1 MWSSIHMFS
10 KKPFSGVNHVYFKQK
25 LLNYDVVMEDY
36 CVSLGNLIK
45 LTLRKAWWH
54 MIIIDELYFKFV
66 EGEGFRFFFFFSQ
79 TQPWF
84 KVSSYTIFITCCYEI
99 FLEEQDKIKKFLKSN
114 YNHRHMDLF
123 AKNNSIFLISHFV
136 DNNWKLHEEINNF
149 YSYHW
154 PQRWA
159 KWKAITCIGLRENC
173 DYHNWQC

>member
-1 MWSSIHMFS
+1 MFS

-79 TQPWF
+79 TQPRF

-123 AKNNSIFLISHFV
+123 AKNNSIFLISTLLIIIGSCMR
-136 DNNWKLHEEINNF
+136 KLIIFILIIDHKGEQSEK
-149 YSYHW
+149 
-154 PQRWA
+154 R
-159 KWKAITCIGLRENC
+159 LLV
-173 DYHNWQC
+173 